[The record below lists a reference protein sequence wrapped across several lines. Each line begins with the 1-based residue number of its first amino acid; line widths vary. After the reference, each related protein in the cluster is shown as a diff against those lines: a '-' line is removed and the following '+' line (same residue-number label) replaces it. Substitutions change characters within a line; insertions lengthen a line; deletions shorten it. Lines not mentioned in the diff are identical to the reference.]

1 MSEHVTRR
9 TFLTQSA
16 AIGSFGTV
24 AHVGGVGMP
33 EKTLEDGAK
42 AFKEFIGQ
50 PVSEV
55 PTPALVIDL
64 DVFERNLAKLA
75 SFMRGKTA
83 GFRPH
88 GKAHKCP
95 AIAKLQLDSGAHGI
109 CAAKLGEAE
118 VFVNGGVTD
127 VLITAEVVGRRKIDR
142 LMRLTGAAPDLVV
155 VVDNAQNAT
164 DLSDAAIASKR
175 KLRVAIDLNVGQ
187 NRAGL
192 DTPEE
197 AVALAETISKLKGL
211 DLVGLQAYA
220 GMNMHVVGFANR
232 RAASLLA
239 LERAAAVRRALEKA
253 GFHVGLQ
260 SVGGTGTYNIDPDF
274 EGVTEIQPGSYI
286 FMDAHYHSIGG
297 VNSEVFSDFGNSLTV
312 LTTVIS
318 HPSAGRA
325 ITDGG
330 NKALSTDE
338 GLPEPK
344 DLKGVSYHP
353 GGDEYGIMVLKNPDR
368 RLDVG
373 DKVEFVVGH
382 CDTTVNLHNTF
393 WGVRHGIVENVWAIE
408 GRGRT
413 D

>member
-1 MSEHVTRR
+1 
-9 TFLTQSA
+9 
-16 AIGSFGTV
+16 
-24 AHVGGVGMP
+24 MP
-33 EKTLEDGAK
+33 DKILEDGVK
-42 AFKEFIGQ
+42 PFKEFLGQ
-50 PVSEV
+50 PVNEV

-64 DVFERNLAKLA
+64 DIFERNLTTLA
-75 SFMRGKTA
+75 TFMKGKKA

-95 AIAKLQLDSGAHGI
+95 AIGKLQLDSGAHGI

-118 VFVNGGVTD
+118 VFVNGGITD
-127 VLITAEVVGRRKIDR
+127 VLLTAEVVGKRKIDR
-142 LMRLTGAAPDLVV
+142 LMRLAAMAPELIV
-155 VVDNAQNAT
+155 VVDNAQNAS
-164 DLSDAAIASKR
+164 DLSAAATAARRTLK
-175 KLRVAIDLNVGQ
+175 VAIDLNVGQ

-192 DTPEE
+192 DTPED
-197 AVALAETISKLKGL
+197 AVALAQTIAKLKGL
-211 DLVGLQAYA
+211 ELAGLQAYA

-239 LERAAAVRRALEKA
+239 LERAAAARRALEKA
-253 GFHVGLQ
+253 GFHVALQ
-260 SVGGTGTYNIDPDF
+260 SVGGTGTYNIDPDV

-297 VNSEVFSDFGNSLTV
+297 VNSEAFSDFGNSLTV
-312 LTTVIS
+312 LTTIIS

-353 GGDEYGIMVLKNPDR
+353 GGDEYGIIVLKNPNR

-373 DKVEFVVGH
+373 DKVEFIVGH

-393 WGVRHGIVENVWAIE
+393 WGVRRGIVENVWAIE

>member
-1 MSEHVTRR
+1 MPSET
-9 TFLTQSA
+9 A
-16 AIGSFGTV
+16 
-24 AHVGGVGMP
+24 
-33 EKTLEDGAK
+33 EDDAK
-42 AFKEFIGQ
+42 PFREFIGQ

-55 PTPALVIDL
+55 PTPALLIDL
-64 DVFERNLAKLA
+64 DLFERNLATLA
-75 SFMRGKTA
+75 GFMRGRKA

-95 AIAKLQLDSGAHGI
+95 AIGKMQLVSGAHGI

-118 VFVNGGVTD
+118 VFVHGGITE
-127 VLITAEVVGRRKIDR
+127 VLITAEVVGKRKIDR
-142 LMRLTGAAPDLVV
+142 LMRLVAVAPNLTV
-155 VVDNAQNAT
+155 VVDNERNAVE
-164 DLSDAAIASKR
+164 LSEAALAAKR
-175 KLRVAIDLNVGQ
+175 RLKVAIDLNVGQ

-192 DTPEE
+192 DTPQD
-197 AVALAETISKLKGL
+197 AVALAQALAKQKGL
-211 DLVGLQAYA
+211 ELVGLQAYA

-232 RAASLLA
+232 RVASLLA
-239 LERAAAVRRALEKA
+239 LERAAATRRAVEKA
-253 GFHVGLQ
+253 GFHITLQ

-286 FMDAHYHSIGG
+286 FMDAHYRSIGG
-297 VNSEVFSDFGNSLTV
+297 VDSEAFNDFGNSLTV

-338 GLPEPK
+338 GLPQPK
-344 DLKGVSYHP
+344 DLTGINYHP
-353 GGDEYGIMVLKNPDR
+353 GGDEYGIIDLKNPNR

-373 DKVEFVVGH
+373 DKVEFIVGH

-393 WGVRHGIVENVWAIE
+393 WGARKGVVENVWSIDA
-408 GRGRT
+408 RGRT